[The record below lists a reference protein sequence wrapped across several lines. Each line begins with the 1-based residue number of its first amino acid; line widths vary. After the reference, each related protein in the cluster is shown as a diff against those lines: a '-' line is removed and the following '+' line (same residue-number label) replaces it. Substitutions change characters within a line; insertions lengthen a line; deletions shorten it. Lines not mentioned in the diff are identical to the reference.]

1 MRISDINPFVRYARY
16 LRLDKNSRYD
26 EVVALDAR
34 VFYTIDG
41 YGKIKVNGEE
51 REMRR
56 HSLLVIN
63 SGVAYRIEA
72 PDESVEYIALNFDY
86 TQSAAHLSV
95 PVKPESVRSFE
106 SRMLIDA
113 RSFEDSDSLSGV
125 LYVEGIDSIEKRLTQ
140 LVGEYMQKLIYH
152 EAMCG
157 HLLAECIFD
166 ALRFSQM
173 GNQGAQKVTGDR
185 IISFIYDHYSES
197 LTNETVGR
205 ALGYHP
211 NYVSFLVKSMTGM
224 PLHRYVLHLRLMNAA
239 SLLENTAMSVSEVAA
254 RCGFCDAA
262 YFSGY
267 FKKHFGVAPSEYRK

>member
-16 LRLDKNSRYD
+16 LRLDKNSKYD

-41 YGKIKVNGEE
+41 YGKIKVDGEE

-106 SRMLIDA
+106 PRMLINA
-113 RSFEDSDSLSGV
+113 CSFEDSDSLSGV
-125 LYVEGIDSIEKRLTQ
+125 LYVDGIDSIEKRLTQ

-157 HLLAECIFD
+157 HLLAECISD

-185 IISFIYDHYSES
+185 IISFIYDHYLES